1 MSLWEGF
8 VGRWGAPDQEHMVC
22 SPYFPRHGMLMIRRS
37 IIALRPSESYMSS
50 LVPVTIGLEIEKD
63 EDVSLGL
70 SHKFRSRDA
79 EQCFCE
85 ADLDIPNETKSRPK
99 VV

>member
-1 MSLWEGF
+1 
-8 VGRWGAPDQEHMVC
+8 
-22 SPYFPRHGMLMIRRS
+22 
-37 IIALRPSESYMSS
+37 MSS

-85 ADLDIPNETKSRPK
+85 ADLDIPNDTKSRPK